1 MKNATRRIVEKFPK
15 LEGKLHAY
23 ENMLLV
29 DEALKEVDE
38 VQATFLKLA
47 WFFEDPEKE
56 TFDLGLL
63 YRHLDNDWLEF
74 ALELVTE
81 YFRKDTY
88 LIQKTTYSLIREGSH
103 YKSMSQF
110 ADYLSEQGLRY
121 DRQKLNLYFERGK
134 VPHPDL
140 VVGGVKYW
148 SDETV
153 QTYAEQEINRMGSI
167 QQEAKK

>member
-15 LEGKLHAY
+15 FEDKLHAY
-23 ENMLLV
+23 ENMVLV
-29 DEALKEVDE
+29 DEALKEVDD
-38 VQATFLKLA
+38 VQATFLQLA

-63 YRHLDNDWLEF
+63 YRHLDNDELEF
-74 ALELVTE
+74 ALELMTE

-88 LIQKTTYSLIREGSH
+88 LIQKPTYSLIREGSD

-153 QTYAEQEINRMGSI
+153 QKYGKQERNRMESI

>member
-1 MKNATRRIVEKFPK
+1 MKHTTKKIVDVFPDLRMHFDK
-15 LEGKLHAY
+15 RSYNDDAVLSTLEPVKR
-23 ENMLLV
+23 
-29 DEALKEVDE
+29 
-38 VQATFLKLA
+38 TFLQLGG
-47 WFFEDPEKE
+47 FFEQPEE
-56 TFDLGLL
+56 EFNLALL
-63 YRHLDNDWLEF
+63 YKHLDNDWLEF
-74 ALELVTE
+74 ALELITE

-88 LIQKTTYSLIREGSH
+88 LIQKPTYSLIREGSH

>member
-1 MKNATRRIVEKFPK
+1 MKHTTKKIVDVFPDLRIHFDKRS
-15 LEGKLHAY
+15 Y
-23 ENMLLV
+23 N
-29 DEALKEVDE
+29 DEAVLSTLEPVKR
-38 VQATFLKLA
+38 TFLQLGG
-47 WFFEDPEKE
+47 FFEQPEE
-56 TFDLGLL
+56 EFNLALL
-63 YRHLDNDWLEF
+63 NKHLDNDWLEF
-74 ALELVTE
+74 ALELITE

-88 LIQKTTYSLIREGSH
+88 LIQKPTYSLIREGSH

>member
-15 LEGKLHAY
+15 FKDKLHAY

-29 DEALKEVDE
+29 DEALKELDDVR
-38 VQATFLKLA
+38 ATFLKLA
-47 WFFEDPEKE
+47 WFFEDPENE
-56 TFDLGLL
+56 MFNLGLL

-74 ALELVTE
+74 ALELMTE

-88 LIQKTTYSLIREGSH
+88 LIQKPSFSLIRDGSD

-134 VPHPDL
+134 VPQPDL
-140 VVGGVKYW
+140 VVGGIKYW
-148 SDETV
+148 SGETV
-153 QTYAEQEINRMGSI
+153 QKYAEQEKYRMGTI
-167 QQEAKK
+167 QKEANQ

>member
-1 MKNATRRIVEKFPK
+1 MKNATCRIVDKFP
-15 LEGKLHAY
+15 EFEDKLHVY

-29 DEALKEVDE
+29 DEALKEVDD

-56 TFDLGLL
+56 TFNLGLL

-88 LIQKTTYSLIREGSH
+88 LIQKPTYSLIREGSH

-153 QTYAEQEINRMGSI
+153 QTYAVQEINRMGFI